1 MSAWTDMGAGV
12 HCAPSG
18 VLYVDGVEFGTVDE
32 IQFTSDG
39 AEDFGSKTVD
49 TRISRTFTVSVDY
62 IEPPRV
68 AARPPKR
75 PPDPERPMWV
85 RDPAKTRRTAYGP
98 TRRVK

>member
-18 VLYVDGVEFGTVDE
+18 VLYVDGQEFGMVDE
-32 IQFTSDG
+32 IQFTSDE
-39 AEDFGSKTVD
+39 AENFGSETID

-62 IEPPRV
+62 IEVPPV
-68 AARPPKR
+68 VARPPKR

>member
-18 VLYVDGVEFGTVDE
+18 VLFVDGQEFGMVDE
-32 IQFTSDG
+32 IQFTSDE
-39 AEDFGSKTVD
+39 AEDFGSKTID
-49 TRISRTFTVSVDY
+49 TRISGTFTVSLEYV
-62 IEPPRV
+62 ELPRI
-68 AARPPKR
+68 ATRPPKR